1 MVIVVVLLYTRN
13 KINGNI
19 NIKLLEGTKLEIDKN
34 REDIIKA
41 ELVKFKNGQ
50 CIVLGDEDI
59 DKYFV

>member
-1 MVIVVVLLYTRN
+1 MVLLYVRN

-19 NIKLLEGTKLEIDKN
+19 NIKLLEGEKLKIDDRK
-34 REDIIKA
+34 EDIVKA
-41 ELVKFKNGQ
+41 ELVKFKDGE

>member
-1 MVIVVVLLYTRN
+1 MVLLYVRN

-19 NIKLLEGTKLEIDKN
+19 NIKLLEGTKLEIDRN

-41 ELVKFKNGQ
+41 ELVKFKDGE

>member
-1 MVIVVVLLYTRN
+1 MVLVYTRN

-19 NIKLLEGTKLEIDKN
+19 NIKLLEGTKLEIDRRK
-34 REDIIKA
+34 EDIIKA
-41 ELVKFKNGQ
+41 ELVKFKDGE

>member
-1 MVIVVVLLYTRN
+1 MVLLYTRN

-50 CIVLGDEDI
+50 CTVLGDEDI

>member
-1 MVIVVVLLYTRN
+1 MVLLYTRN

-50 CIVLGDEDI
+50 CTVLGDEDI
-59 DKYFV
+59 DKYFI

>member
-1 MVIVVVLLYTRN
+1 MVLLYVRN